1 MVLFFTLV
9 TTISVIGTARIAE
22 HIAGAI
28 LSLVNYWDITSRGYE
43 IMSTAKLVK
52 SKATNLLYTRNDVSD
67 SEKKATVELLNRQV
81 ISLLIFL

>member
-1 MVLFFTLV
+1 MFFTLV

-43 IMSTAKLVK
+43 IMSTAK
-52 SKATNLLYTRNDVSD
+52 
-67 SEKKATVELLNRQV
+67 
-81 ISLLIFL
+81 

>member
-1 MVLFFTLV
+1 MFFTLV

-81 ISLLIFL
+81 IQFIRYNI

>member
-9 TTISVIGTARIAE
+9 TTINVIGTARIAE

-67 SEKKATVELLNRQV
+67 SEKKQQ
-81 ISLLIFL
+81 